1 MIPILQVINADHFL
15 FELLIIVNVFLE
27 LVMQS
32 MQPFKVQLQMRNSKK
47 ASKQSASFRLV
58 LE

>member
-15 FELLIIVNVFLE
+15 FELLIIGNVFLE

-32 MQPFKVQLQMRNSKK
+32 MQRFTVQLQMRNSKK